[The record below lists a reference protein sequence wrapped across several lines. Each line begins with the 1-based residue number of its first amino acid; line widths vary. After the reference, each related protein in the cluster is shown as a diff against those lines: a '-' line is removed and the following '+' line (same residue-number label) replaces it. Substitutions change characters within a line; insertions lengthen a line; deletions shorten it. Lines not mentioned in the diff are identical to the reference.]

1 MKKIFYIVSLWLF
14 CAASVTLLS
23 SCNNDDDDDGKEV
36 IIDDSYKP
44 VKLTP
49 ISGTRIM
56 WDYSSLTKLAS
67 KGASPEM
74 LRAGN
79 ELVAV
84 YDSEGTV
91 YLTTSQDGG
100 ASWSVAV
107 NLFPQGTVTGKN
119 GEASFTINEMM
130 ETPVITLLPNGD
142 LVAAC
147 AVRYKYTLDGTTI
160 EYPVGIK
167 TRRIKNDRTLESI
180 ATVYSNLGVQNPSF
194 LQLPNGKLQLYFTN
208 GNNNALA
215 ITTLSS
221 TALELDLT
229 GLEVAVIESSD
240 NGQTWSSF
248 IKDFGPDGSNRSWTG
263 AKTVASRSNKHNIW
277 PAPIVLDNEIVVAL
291 ADNKTMT
298 YKPYVV
304 RCPLAA
310 NWTDAVRG
318 DTPDREY
325 ALYEILPDKYYM
337 NGTDMLAL
345 SSGEVL
351 LSYETDEGRDTNY
364 ELMEVAIS
372 AEAAYDFKYRTRP
385 FQFATDKKA
394 INNSLMLYDANTI
407 FALTTSNYGLANE
420 KDEAPFYI
428 KGHMI
433 KDLAVSA
440 SQITNRPIF
449 VGGKTEANI
458 SAGLGID
465 GSNLY
470 VNIIANDNTPNGA
483 TTGLQDGDG
492 VYLYI
497 DAANLS
503 LLDVDA
509 GISKFWI
516 SSSGDTKRW
525 DGKEGI
531 WVEASSSGIT
541 ATTKTTA
548 NGYTIDVTVPRS
560 ALTNF
565 NSQGIRFGIGLT
577 DYTDKDN
584 GVTELLSLCRDIGSY
599 SWLGITF

>member
-1 MKKIFYIVSLWLF
+1 MKKIFYIIGLWLF
-14 CAASVTLLS
+14 CAASVALLS
-23 SCNNDDDDDGKEV
+23 SCNNDDDDDGGEV

-56 WDYSSLTKLAS
+56 WDYSSLTQLAN

-79 ELVAV
+79 ELIAV

-91 YLTTSQDGG
+91 YLITSSDDGLT
-100 ASWSVAV
+100 WSDAV
-107 NLFPQGTVTGKN
+107 DLFPKSTVTGTD
-119 GEASFTINEMM
+119 GDATFTIDEMM
-130 ETPVITLLPNGD
+130 ETPVIILLQNGD
-142 LVAAC
+142 MVAAC
-147 AVRYKYTLDGTTI
+147 AVRYKYTLDGTTV

-167 TRRIKNDRTLESI
+167 TRRIKSDRTLESI
-180 ATVYSNLGVQNPSF
+180 ETAYANLGVQNPSF
-194 LQLPNGKLQLYFTN
+194 LQLPGGKLQLYFAN
-208 GNNNALA
+208 GNNNTLA
-215 ITTLSS
+215 VTTLSS

-229 GLEVAVIESSD
+229 GLEVAVIESDD
-240 NGQTWSSF
+240 NGQTWSSYL
-248 IKDFGPDGSNRSWTG
+248 KDFGPDGANRSWTG

-337 NGTDMLAL
+337 NATDMLPL
-345 SSGEVL
+345 PQGEVL
-351 LSYETDEGRDTNY
+351 LSYETDEGRDTDY

-372 AEAAYDFKYRTRP
+372 TEAAYDFKYRTRP
-385 FQFATDKKA
+385 FQFAANEKA
-394 INNSLMLYDANTI
+394 VSNSLMLYDANTV
-407 FALTTSNYGLANE
+407 FALTTSNHGLANE
-420 KDEAPFYI
+420 KEEAPFYI
-428 KGHMI
+428 KGHI
-433 KDLAVSA
+433 VKDLTVSA
-440 SQITNRPIF
+440 SQITNYPIF

-470 VNIIANDNTPNGA
+470 VGIVANDSTPTGA
-483 TTGLQDGDG
+483 ATGSQKGDG

-525 DGKEGI
+525 DGKEGV
-531 WVEASSSGIT
+531 WTEASSSGIT
-541 ATTKTTA
+541 ATAKTTA
-548 NGYTIDVTVPRS
+548 GGYTIDVTVPRS

-577 DYTDKDN
+577 DYTDESN
-584 GVTELLSLCRDIGSY
+584 GATELLSLCRDIGSY
-599 SWLGITF
+599 TWLGVTF